1 MVYFDTSTAATRKLL
16 LGIVVDFPDIEIF
29 PDAFLNT
36 REESRIKLLIT
47 IVSSLPTT
55 IRSMERI
62 ASKLLV
68 SRLIE
73 VGVATHAVPGRH
85 AI

>member
-1 MVYFDTSTAATRKLL
+1 M
-16 LGIVVDFPDIEIF
+16 VDFSDIQII

-47 IVSSLPTT
+47 IVSSLPTA
-55 IRSMERI
+55 IGSMERI

-68 SRLIE
+68 RLIE
-73 VGVATHAVPGRH
+73 VGVAAHAVARRH